1 VGDDDERW
9 HTHELARADLRG
21 FGSFFAPHDDPAG
34 MTLAA
39 DTREAVRSHPF
50 LHDALRA
57 GVVNYSAA
65 ARFLDVDGET
75 DAVVAALRRYAEDL
89 LDYERPGSGPPVSM
103 RSGLGAVDAG
113 TDAAEAL
120 VVVGDTALAPDAGSL
135 TAIVATGEVDAS
147 DLRVA
152 LGRLETADVAVEAAA
167 VGGDALLVVVGR
179 RDGPDALRAVE
190 DALSA

>member
-1 VGDDDERW
+1 
-9 HTHELARADLRG
+9 
-21 FGSFFAPHDDPAG
+21 

-39 DTREAVRSHPF
+39 DTREAVRRHPF

-75 DAVVAALRRYAEDL
+75 DAVVAALRRYADDL
-89 LDYERPGSGPPVSM
+89 PDYERPGSGPPVSM
-103 RSGLGAVDAG
+103 RSGVGLAGRGEGEPGDALL
-113 TDAAEAL
+113 A
-120 VVVGDTALAPDAGSL
+120 VGDTALVPDAGSL
-135 TAIVATGEVDAS
+135 TAIVATGEVEAA

-152 LGRLETADVAVEAAA
+152 LGRLETAEVAVEAAA
-167 VGGDALLVVVGR
+167 VGDDSLVVVVDR

-190 DALSA
+190 DALSK